1 MPGGQGKSRIA
12 ATIAAIALLTGIVV
26 QIYIVHETKQLMM
39 RDEQCFQIYW
49 TLLGRDPGQMQYK
62 MGLDFVPEA
71 NSLVIFDEADRFIL
85 NDTGKFAALIN
96 SCLCICLTATPDDGD
111 SKGARRIVVDTL

>member
-1 MPGGQGKSRIA
+1 
-12 ATIAAIALLTGIVV
+12 
-26 QIYIVHETKQLMM
+26 
-39 RDEQCFQIYW
+39 
-49 TLLGRDPGQMQYK
+49 

-111 SKGARRIVVDTL
+111 SKGARRIVVDTLQFSRYNYVTDAPKFLPIKLEVDEVVAAVETEDKADYVV